1 MERKFLYVF
10 SDDYYHSNRQLRCLM
25 CPFCEVSTSCD
36 ATAFIFKVRTYFC
49 CNNCNAFAFAKP
61 LVRKVLP
68 EEIQKIYPNVDI
80 DTSVKTLWKTEF
92 YFVSGVT
99 SSILSLYDGYNMGP
113 EDIVNFSKDVYDYA
127 TENNINPAQVYN
139 YKEFLHNSK
148 IARECKIGTEV
159 GDSLS
164 IPVNSFNVS
173 KPEVTYPEN
182 MNFYCESIFFWTH
195 EEYEQ
200 FGILWPAKKAQL

>member
-10 SDDYYHSNRQLRCLM
+10 SDDYYHSNQQLRCLM

-36 ATAFIFKVRTYFC
+36 TTAFIFKVRTYFC
-49 CNNCNAFAFAKP
+49 CNNCNALASAKP
-61 LVRKVLP
+61 LVRKVPP
-68 EEIQKIYPNVDI
+68 EEIQKIYPDAEVDGKSPI
-80 DTSVKTLWKTEF
+80 WITEF
-92 YFVSGVT
+92 YFITKIT
-99 SSILSLYDGYNMGP
+99 STLLSMYKGNNVKSVDV
-113 EDIVNFSKDVYDYA
+113 VNFSKDVYDYA

-139 YKEFLHNSK
+139 YKEFLHNNK